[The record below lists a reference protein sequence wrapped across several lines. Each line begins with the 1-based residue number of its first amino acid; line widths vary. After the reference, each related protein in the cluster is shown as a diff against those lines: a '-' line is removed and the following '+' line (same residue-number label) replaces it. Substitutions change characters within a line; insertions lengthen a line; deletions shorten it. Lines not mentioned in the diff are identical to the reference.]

1 MAQFDNWPPFQDF
14 SFQQFQFPVD
24 RYEEWKA
31 GRMVASGE
39 VHFNIFFK
47 YNKGGFLNRKV
58 GIDVLI
64 DRNPMPKK
72 ITSQMKFDRATTS
85 GERILFYIAAEQT
98 NVENASLSMLSSVLG
113 YTRGHKYY
121 DSNEPIFASV
131 FTINHNVAKVSFSF
145 GNPDRLIEFY

>member
-1 MAQFDNWPPFQDF
+1 
-14 SFQQFQFPVD
+14 
-24 RYEEWKA
+24 
-31 GRMVASGE
+31 MVASGE

-72 ITSQMKFDRATTS
+72 IISQMKFDRATTS
-85 GERILFYIAAEQT
+85 GERILFYIAAERT

-131 FTINHNVAKVSFSF
+131 FTINHNVAKVSFTF

>member
-31 GRMVASGE
+31 GKMVASGE

>member
-14 SFQQFQFPVD
+14 SFQEFHFPVE
-24 RYEEWKA
+24 RYEEWEA
-31 GRMVASGE
+31 GRIVASGE
-39 VHFNIFFK
+39 VHFNICFK
-47 YNKGGFLNRKV
+47 YNQGGFLSRKV
-58 GIDVLI
+58 SIDVLLEG
-64 DRNPMPKK
+64 NPMSKK
-72 ITSQMKFDRATTS
+72 IVSQMKFDRATTS

-98 NVENASLSMLSSVLG
+98 NVQNASLAMLSSILG
-113 YTRGHKYY
+113 FTRNYKYY

>member
-72 ITSQMKFDRATTS
+72 IISQMKFDRATTS
-85 GERILFYIAAEQT
+85 GERILFYIAAERT

-131 FTINHNVAKVSFSF
+131 FTINHNVAKVSFTF

>member
-72 ITSQMKFDRATTS
+72 IISQMKFDRATTS

-131 FTINHNVAKVSFSF
+131 FTINHNVAKVSFTF

>member
-72 ITSQMKFDRATTS
+72 IISQMKFDRATTS

-113 YTRGHKYY
+113 YTRGNKYY

-131 FTINHNVAKVSFSF
+131 FTINHNVAKVSFTF

>member
-121 DSNEPIFASV
+121 DSNEPIIASV